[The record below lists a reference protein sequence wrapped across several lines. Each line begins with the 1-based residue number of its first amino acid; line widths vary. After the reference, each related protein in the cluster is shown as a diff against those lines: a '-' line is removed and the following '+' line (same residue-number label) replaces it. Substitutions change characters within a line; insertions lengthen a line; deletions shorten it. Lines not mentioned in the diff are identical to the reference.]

1 MPFRWLYL
9 IKRFAGALWRRLG
22 LQTATLFYRA
32 TLGAVG
38 AGTRFQLGVNFHPP
52 SQVSFGRDCYVWR
65 GVDAS
70 SESPTGSLSVGD
82 RVQINR
88 DVHLD
93 MTGGLVIGD
102 DVMLSESAVLYT
114 HDHGL
119 DPRSE
124 PQLRPKMIGSGVW
137 VGMRAIIL
145 ADCREIGVG
154 AVIGAGA
161 VVTKDVPEG
170 AIVAGNPARI
180 IGRNPAVKEVA

>member
-9 IKRFAGALWRRLG
+9 IKRVAGALSRRLG
-22 LQTATLFYRA
+22 LQIATLFHRA

-38 AGTRFQLGVNFHPP
+38 AGTRFQLGVNFHP
-52 SQVSFGRDCYVWR
+52 SAQVSFGRNCYVWR

-70 SESPTGSLSVGD
+70 SESPTGSLRVGD

-114 HDHGL
+114 HEHGL
-119 DPRSE
+119 DPRSA

-145 ADCREIGVG
+145 AGCREIGVE

-161 VVTKDVPEG
+161 VVTKDVPAG